1 MVALDVYF
9 QRAVKCYAN
18 LMPLDPVCGM
28 TVDVSS
34 PIRAER
40 DGEIFYFCCEG
51 CRQKFLAQ
59 ESPAEAAHSC
69 CSGHGP
75 THVAMPKSGTASG
88 MYVCPMCPEV
98 RQDHPGDCPICGMP
112 LEPEFVAAG
121 QPEDTSELDDMTLRF
136 WLGTVMALPVVI
148 LAMGHLTSLTH
159 GASGWAQF
167 FLSAPVVFWAGWPL
181 LQRAGRSLL
190 TWRLNMFTLV
200 GMGILTAFGFSALQL
215 LAPGL
220 FPEAVQGRFYFES
233 AAVITV
239 LVLLGQMLELRAR
252 SRTGEA
258 IRALLNL
265 APGTARRIHSNGE
278 QDVAVAEVRPGDL
291 LRVRPGERVPVD
303 GVVTEGESHLDE
315 SMLTGEAAPVRKS
328 AGAPV
333 TAGTINGSGSFELR
347 AEHVGSETVLARI
360 VEMVARAQRS
370 RAPIQR
376 LADRVSGIFV
386 PTVVAVAG
394 LAFAIWMSV
403 GPEPRLAY
411 ALVSAISVLVIAC
424 PCALGL
430 ATPMSV
436 MVGVGRGARC
446 GVLIKDA
453 AALETLETVD
463 TVVVDKTGTLTE
475 GKPEV
480 TALLPVEGTAET
492 ELLAVAASV
501 EQGSEH
507 PLAAAILR
515 KAREQNRALLPIT
528 EFHATAGFGVE
539 GRVGETTIRAG
550 TAAFLRLEQQ
560 APTAALEGQTTVF
573 VAKDGKLLGIIGISD
588 PIKPTTPEAV
598 KALHALGLKV
608 VMLTGDNRAIAQ
620 RVASQLGI
628 DEFAAEMRPEQ
639 KHARIIELQ
648 KQGRKIAMAGD
659 GINDAPAL
667 AQADVG
673 IAMST
678 GTDVAMESAGITLLH
693 GDLGGIVR
701 ARALSRA
708 VMRNIRTN
716 LFFAFIYNLLGV
728 PIAAG
733 ILYPAFGLLLS
744 PMIAG
749 AAMSLSSVSVI
760 TNALRLRRWQGE

>member
-1 MVALDVYF
+1 
-9 QRAVKCYAN
+9 
-18 LMPLDPVCGM
+18 MPLDPICGM
-28 TVDVSS
+28 TVDASS

-40 DGEIFYFCCEG
+40 DGELVYFCCEG
-51 CRQKFLAQ
+51 CRKKFLAQ
-59 ESPAEAAHSC
+59 DASSSAHSC
-69 CSGHGP
+69 CGGHETAAAP
-75 THVAMPKSGTASG
+75 PKGGVASG

-136 WLGTVMALPVVI
+136 WLGAVMAVPVLF
-148 LAMGHLTSLTH
+148 LAMQH
-159 GASGWAQF
+159 GLKLSHDTSGWAQF
-167 FLSAPVVFWAGWPL
+167 CLSIPVVFWAGWPL
-181 LQRAGRSLL
+181 LKRAGRSLL
-190 TWRLNMFTLV
+190 TWKLNMFTLV
-200 GMGILTAFGFSALQL
+200 GMGVIAAFGVSTVQL
-215 LAPGL
+215 VAPEL
-220 FPEAVQGRFYFES
+220 FPPTVRGQFYFES

-252 SRTGEA
+252 SRTGQA
-258 IRALLNL
+258 IRELLDL
-265 APGTARRIHSNGE
+265 APGTARRVDPTGE
-278 QDVAVAEVRPGDL
+278 HDVTVAEVRVGDL

-315 SMLTGEAAPVRKS
+315 AMLTGEAEPVRKS
-328 AGAPV
+328 EGAPV
-333 TAGTINGSGSFELR
+333 TAGTVNGSGSFIMR
-347 AEHVGSETVLARI
+347 AERVGGETVLARI

-376 LADRVSGIFV
+376 LADRAAAFFV
-386 PTVVAVAG
+386 PAVVAVAV
-394 LAFAIWMSV
+394 LAFGVWMTV
-403 GPEPRLAY
+403 GPQPRLAF

-436 MVGVGRGARC
+436 MVGVGRGAQS
-446 GVLIKDA
+446 GILIKDA
-453 AALETLETVD
+453 ATLEALENVD

-475 GKPEV
+475 GKPQV
-480 TALLPVEGTAET
+480 TALVPAEGVAEADM
-492 ELLAVAASV
+492 LAAAASV

-515 KAREQNRALLPIT
+515 AAKERNIT
-528 EFHATAGFGVE
+528 LSPVSAFHATPGAGAKGEIADCGLDVE
-539 GRVGETTIRAG
+539 KKSEVFVGS
-550 TAAFLRLEQQ
+550 AAFLRENGLECALEPLERQ
-560 APTAALEGQTTVF
+560 AAALEGQTTVF
-573 VAKDGKLLGIIGISD
+573 VAKDGKSLGIIAVSD
-588 PIKPTTPEAV
+588 PIKATSAEAV
-598 KALHALGLKV
+598 KALHDLRLRV
-608 VMLTGDNRAIAQ
+608 VMLTGDHPAAARH
-620 RVASQLGI
+620 VAEQLGI
-628 DEFAAEMRPEQ
+628 DEFTAGMRPEQ
-639 KHARIIELQ
+639 KHARVVELQ
-648 KQGRKIAMAGD
+648 KQGHRVVMAGD

-673 IAMST
+673 VAMST

-693 GDLGGIVR
+693 GDLRGIVR
-701 ARALSRA
+701 AIALSRA
-708 VMRNIRTN
+708 VMRNIRQN

-733 ILYPAFGLLLS
+733 VLYPAFGLVLS

-760 TNALRLRRWQGE
+760 SNALRLRGWRG